1 MAGAKIEEAILSAQR
16 VSKSFGAQ
24 PILKDIS
31 LTVHEGERVGLT
43 GRNGSG
49 KSTLLKILAGREE
62 PDAGIVTQRRML
74 RLGMLEQEC
83 ALDPT
88 RTIGDVLEEGC
99 RQVRALF
106 DEHERLVN
114 QMADPATPT
123 DTMNLLQERYS
134 DLHHEIELIG
144 GWDYSKEIKRVA
156 TALALPEPDRVLK
169 TLSGGELR
177 RVDLAATLLGH
188 PDILLLDE
196 PTNHIDTK
204 SIEWMESFLVGY
216 EGSCILVTH
225 DRYFLDLVVSR
236 IVEIEFNRLYSF
248 PGSYERFLE
257 YKASVNETE
266 ERTEISRQAILR
278 RELAWLKRGAK
289 ARTTKQKA
297 RVQRVEKLNAQEG
310 PLVHKDVLFE
320 IPEPARLGKR
330 ILEADMAQYG
340 YGSRTLF
347 ERLTLIMQAGMR
359 VGIVGPNG
367 SGKTTLLRVLM
378 GQEPVR
384 KGRITI
390 GDTTQFLYVDQTH
403 EEVKP
408 NQTIL
413 DFVSN
418 GTIFWELDGRRL
430 HMPSYLERFLYDRNS
445 ANMPMRNLS
454 GGERNRIIL
463 AKKLLKG
470 GNFLVL
476 DEPTNDLDLPTLRVL
491 EESILAFDGCALI
504 VSHDRYFL
512 NRLCTHLIV
521 FEEGKAE
528 LVVIAGNY
536 DDYLLYKEKQ
546 TAATT
551 ELRKEDSRPQPNGK
565 PDKTTTANPQR
576 LTYKEKQELA
586 GMEKAIETAEKQVAC
601 LEEMLAAPGF
611 YQQEYSFIQKGLDEL
626 AEAKKNTEL
635 LYARWQELSER
646 TEA

>member
-1 MAGAKIEEAILSAQR
+1 MASAKTEEAILSAQN

-31 LTVHEGERVGLT
+31 MTVHEGERVGLT

-49 KSTLLKILAGREE
+49 KSTLLKILAGRDE
-62 PDAGIVTQRRML
+62 PDTGIVTRRRML
-74 RLGMLEQEC
+74 RLGMLDQEC
-83 ALDPT
+83 VLT
-88 RTIGDVLEEGC
+88 RTRTVGEVLEEGC
-99 RQVRALF
+99 REVRALF
-106 DEHERLVN
+106 DEHERIVG
-114 QMADPATPT
+114 QMANPDITAEA
-123 DTMNLLQERYS
+123 MRLLQERYS

-144 GWDYSKEIKRVA
+144 GWDYAKEIKRVA
-156 TALALPEPDRVLK
+156 TALNLPDPDRVLG

-188 PDILLLDE
+188 PDVLLLDE

-257 YKASVNETE
+257 YKAAVNETE
-266 ERTEISRQAILR
+266 ERTEASRQAMLR
-278 RELAWLKRGAK
+278 RELAWLQRGAK

-297 RVQRVEKLNAQEG
+297 RVQRVEKLNAQEA
-310 PLVHKDVLFE
+310 PPVHKEVLFE

-330 ILEADMAQYG
+330 ILEADMVQYG

-359 VGIVGPNG
+359 VGIVGSNG

-384 KGRITI
+384 KGHVTI

-418 GTIFWELDGRRL
+418 GATFWDLDGRRL

-521 FEEGKAE
+521 FEENKPE

-546 TAATT
+546 AVTASETRKAEARSQQPVTKPTSSPAQAT
-551 ELRKEDSRPQPNGK
+551 
-565 PDKTTTANPQR
+565 QR

-586 GMEKAIETAEKQVAC
+586 GMEKAIVRAEENVAR
-601 LEEMLAAPGF
+601 LEAILAEPGF
-611 YQQEYSFIQKGLDEL
+611 YQQEYSNVQQTLAEL
-626 AEAKKNTEL
+626 AEAKQQTEL
-635 LYARWQELSER
+635 LYVRWQELLER
-646 TEA
+646 A